1 MEMLPQLTL
10 EQIDEID
17 LPRYMRAWEARELMQ
32 RATRTEG
39 QTVDV
44 PDWETAE
51 EQRTWRTLEGWLRGK
66 VPMSEVAKLD
76 QTLVAEM
83 MARMGKQHG

>member
-32 RATRTEG
+32 RAARTDG
-39 QTVDV
+39 QPADV
-44 PDWETAE
+44 PDWDTAE
-51 EQRTWRTLEGWLRGK
+51 ERRTWQTLEGWLRGK

-76 QTLVAEM
+76 QEM
-83 MARMGKQHG
+83 VTKIMARMGKHG

>member
-17 LPRYMRAWEARELMQ
+17 LPRYMRAWEARELVQ
-32 RATRTEG
+32 RATCG
-39 QTVDV
+39 QKLPVDM
-44 PDWETAE
+44 PDWETPE
-51 EQRTWRTLEGWLRGK
+51 EQQTWRTLEGWLRGK

-76 QTLVAEM
+76 QEMVAEM
-83 MARMGKQHG
+83 MARMGKRG